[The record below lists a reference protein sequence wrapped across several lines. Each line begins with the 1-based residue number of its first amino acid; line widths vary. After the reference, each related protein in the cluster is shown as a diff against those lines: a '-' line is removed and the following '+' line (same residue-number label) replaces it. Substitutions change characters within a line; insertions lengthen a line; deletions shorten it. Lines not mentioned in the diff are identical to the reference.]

1 MVLGG
6 NVLITGGT
14 GFLGR
19 AILARA
25 AREHWSAQFTIF
37 SRDEQRQALVRNK
50 YPDARYILG
59 DVRNTEQLELL
70 FTGHDIVIHTAAIKF
85 IPEAEFNVSECIDV
99 NVAGSASVIRAARK
113 AGVAFVIGISTD
125 KACAPVN
132 TYGMTKSLM
141 ERLFG
146 EASHVACD
154 THYVCCRY
162 GNVIGSTGSVIPVFN
177 QQLIDNDL
185 VTVTHPRMTRYF
197 ITADEAI
204 DIILDSFNIHNGS
217 TIIPTPK
224 AMYTGDLAFCITQ
237 DVNKI
242 KTIGLRPG
250 EKMHESLL
258 NMSESVRVCAHGGKF
273 YELLR
278 VGDVGDS
285 REPFEL
291 SSDYAA
297 RIQAHDMQR
306 YIEDAK
312 YV

>member
-1 MVLGG
+1 MLGG

-14 GFLGR
+14 GYLGR

-25 AREHWSAQFTIF
+25 ARENWTAQFTIF
-37 SRDEQRQALVRNK
+37 SRDEQRQAVVKRK
-50 YPDARYILG
+50 YPDARYVLG
-59 DVRNTEQLELL
+59 DVRNTDQLELV

-85 IPEAEFNVSECIDV
+85 IPEAEFNVTECISV
-99 NVAGSASVIRAARK
+99 NVGGSASVITAARR

-146 EASHVACD
+146 EASHTTD
-154 THYVCCRY
+154 HTHFVCCRY
-162 GNVIGSTGSVIPVFN
+162 GNVIGSTGSVIPVFQ
-177 QQLIDNDL
+177 QQLHDNNM

-204 DIILDSFNIHNGS
+204 DIILDTFKVHNGS
-217 TIIPTPK
+217 TVIPTPK
-224 AMYTGDLAFCITQ
+224 AMYTGDLAHCITQ

-242 KTIGLRPG
+242 RVVGLRPG
-250 EKMHESLL
+250 EKMHENLV
-258 NMSESVRVCAHGGKF
+258 NMSESVRVCSREGKF

-278 VGDVGDS
+278 VGDEGDTI
-285 REPFEL
+285 PFEL
-291 SSDYAA
+291 SSENAA
-297 RIQAHDMQR
+297 QIHEYDMIQA
-306 YIEDAK
+306 IE
-312 YV
+312 VSRNV